1 MIPYYS
7 ETYGKKCM
15 KYQDGFVLKLS
26 NGLIQFFWGPDSI
39 TLRNYKWA
47 KWRVNQVE
55 GQGKINQKFVNH
67 AVQ

>member
-1 MIPYYS
+1 
-7 ETYGKKCM
+7 M